1 MALVLHPMLNAQ
13 SFTDFQQREFAGKRR
28 STPHFNN
35 QGELQMQKKIIALAI
50 AAAFAAPAAA
60 MADATVYGVL
70 DGGFRSVTTNGSTAN
85 TMGSGLLNSNRFG
98 IKASEDLGDGMKAN
112 VVLEGDITTG
122 TGQDVPANGQA
133 NNLFSRQT
141 TVGLSSDMGA
151 IDMGHQFTTAFK
163 VNTVID
169 PFEHHFIGIT
179 TANKASGI
187 NSAGAITRNDNDVAY
202 TGKFG
207 GLTVFADR
215 SIGGSS
221 TSATPAT
228 APTTTDAGST
238 TAVGATYVQGPI
250 IAAASYSKVKSN
262 NTNTALSSDMTH
274 YQLGAGF
281 NFGAGKVMVG
291 YADQKNAD
299 QSAIGVRLV
308 GSDVETKNIWIGASF
323 NVSDKVGVTA
333 AHYRTTTS
341 VTGGNDVVATNTVAA
356 VTYALSKKT
365 ALYVEADKQTSDV
378 ANASDTNG
386 YAAGL
391 SVAF

>member
-1 MALVLHPMLNAQ
+1 MLNAQ

-163 VNTVID
+163 VNTPLSI
-169 PFEHHFIGIT
+169 HLNIT
-179 TANKASGI
+179 SLASQRQTKLLALILPGQ
-187 NSAGAITRNDNDVAY
+187 SLAMT
-202 TGKFG
+202 TM
-207 GLTVFADR
+207 LP
-215 SIGGSS
+215 
-221 TSATPAT
+221 TP
-228 APTTTDAGST
+228 GNL
-238 TAVGATYVQGPI
+238 
-250 IAAASYSKVKSN
+250 AA
-262 NTNTALSSDMTH
+262 
-274 YQLGAGF
+274 
-281 NFGAGKVMVG
+281 
-291 YADQKNAD
+291 
-299 QSAIGVRLV
+299 
-308 GSDVETKNIWIGASF
+308 
-323 NVSDKVGVTA
+323 
-333 AHYRTTTS
+333 
-341 VTGGNDVVATNTVAA
+341 
-356 VTYALSKKT
+356 
-365 ALYVEADKQTSDV
+365 
-378 ANASDTNG
+378 
-386 YAAGL
+386 
-391 SVAF
+391 